1 MSVGNGSL
9 SSIPKEAVLDQLA
22 RIRSSRP
29 FRTSKRCLSLL
40 EYVVEQA
47 LEGHSERLKERSVG
61 AHVFGRDPGYDT
73 GQDPI
78 VRYTAG
84 EVRKRLAQ
92 YYQEP
97 GHEHELRMDF
107 PAGSYVPEFHLPAE
121 PLPQP
126 LPPPPPPPPPVSK
139 LRRKLW
145 LAWPVSVVLIVAATL
160 GVLSWRSKT
169 VVDRFWEPVFSDSSP
184 VLLSVGEAKVYSFRE
199 PMRSE
204 IARRAGESYKAG
216 HSVPLVKTQLA
227 ELLPVWGEYVG
238 IGNSVCVA
246 RLAAFLSRHGKN
258 FSVRG
263 ATATSLA
270 DLRGGPAI
278 LIGAFSNDWTL
289 RLTDGF
295 RFALKYDP
303 ERSTGAIWDR
313 TKPQGEGWEVRDA
326 WPHPETWTNYGLVS
340 RIRHPSTGR
349 VVITAFGVD
358 RCGSEA
364 AAELLTSA
372 EYLGEALRNVPAG
385 WERKN
390 IQIVFSSPVVGDN
403 AGPPKPLAVHVW

>member
-1 MSVGNGSL
+1 MSAGNGSS
-9 SSIPKEAVLDQLA
+9 SSIPKEVVLDQLA
-22 RIRSSRP
+22 RIRGSRP

-40 EYVVEQA
+40 EYVVEQT
-47 LEGHSERLKERSVG
+47 LEGHLERLKERSLG
-61 AHVFGRDPGYDT
+61 AQVFGRDPGYDT

-107 PAGSYVPEFHLPAE
+107 PPGSYVPEFHLAPE

-126 LPPPPPPPPPVSK
+126 TLEPVPPPAAKPRQWV
-139 LRRKLW
+139 R
-145 LAWPVSVVLIVAATL
+145 LALPASILVVLAGAVW
-160 GVLSWRSKT
+160 VLSWRSVT
-169 VVDRFWEPVFSDSSP
+169 VVDRFWAPVLSDSSP
-184 VLLSVGEAKVYSFRE
+184 VLLSVGEAKVYAFRE
-199 PMRSE
+199 PLKSE
-204 IARRAGESYKAG
+204 IAKRSAEPYKAG
-216 HSVPLVKTQLA
+216 HPVPAFKMPLDG
-227 ELLPVWGEYVG
+227 LLPVWGQYVG
-238 IGNSVCVA
+238 IGDSICVA

-263 ATATSLA
+263 ATVTSLA

-278 LIGAFSNDWTL
+278 LVGAFSNEWTL

-295 RFALKYDP
+295 RFALKYDS
-303 ERSTGAIWDR
+303 ERSIGSIWDR
-313 TKPQGEGWEVRDA
+313 TKPQDEGWTVEDV
-326 WPHPETWTNYGLVS
+326 WPDPETWTDYGLVS
-340 RIRHPSTGR
+340 RIRHPATGR
-349 VVITAFGVD
+349 FVITAVGVD

-364 AAELLTSA
+364 ATELLTSP
-372 EYLGEALRNVPAG
+372 EYLSEALRNVPAG

-390 IQIVFSSPVVGDN
+390 IQIVFSTPVVGDN

>member
-1 MSVGNGSL
+1 MSAGNGSS

-22 RIRSSRP
+22 RIRGSRP

-47 LEGHSERLKERSVG
+47 LDGHLERLKERSLG
-61 AHVFGRDPGYDT
+61 AQVFGRDPGYDT

-107 PAGSYVPEFHLPAE
+107 PSGSYVPEFHLAPE
-121 PLPQP
+121 P
-126 LPPPPPPPPPVSK
+126 LPPPPPASK
-139 LRRKLW
+139 PRRRVW
-145 LAWPVSVVLIVAATL
+145 LALPASVLLILAGAL
-160 GVLSWRSKT
+160 WVLSWRSAT

-184 VLLSVGEAKVYSFRE
+184 VLLSVGEAKVYGFRE
-199 PMRSE
+199 PLRSE
-204 IARRAGESYKAG
+204 IAKQAAESYKAG
-216 HSVPLVKTQLA
+216 RPVPLVKGQLE
-227 ELLPVWGEYVG
+227 ELLPVWGEYIA

-258 FSVRG
+258 FSARG
-263 ATATSLA
+263 ASATSLA
-270 DLRGGPAI
+270 DLRAGPAV

-295 RFALKYDP
+295 RFALKYDST
-303 ERSTGAIWDR
+303 RSIGAIWDR
-313 TKPQGEGWEVRDA
+313 TKPQDEGWKVGDV
-326 WPHPETWTNYGLVS
+326 WPHPETWTDYGLVS

-349 VVITAFGVD
+349 VVITALGVD
-358 RCGSEA
+358 HCGSEA

-372 EYLGEALRNVPAG
+372 EYLGEALRNVPSG
-385 WERKN
+385 WDRKN

-403 AGPPKPLAVHVW
+403 VGPPKPLAVHVW